1 VADLAREKRSEWSRS
16 GNSDWAEDEYLAAEY
31 LAIWPAISC
40 SWMNLKKAAMKG
52 FLDEPGER
60 YTPAAGRVKR
70 ERILRLID
78 KLAG

>member
-1 VADLAREKRSEWSRS
+1 
-16 GNSDWAEDEYLAAEY
+16 
-31 LAIWPAISC
+31 
-40 SWMNLKKAAMKG
+40 MNLKKAAMKG

>member
-1 VADLAREKRSEWSRS
+1 
-16 GNSDWAEDEYLAAEY
+16 
-31 LAIWPAISC
+31 
-40 SWMNLKKAAMKG
+40 MNPKKAAMEG
-52 FLDEPGER
+52 FLDEPSER